1 MTVYP
6 ALLYCHPWSLTKLS
20 SVTGVP
26 ADDDDLVGEHDEHH
40 RQAHQGQHR
49 GEDGSVNLGL
59 IGVTVMII
67 FSVFAKEISKL
78 TINNVVD

>member
-1 MTVYP
+1 M
-6 ALLYCHPWSLTKLS
+6 SLTKLS

-26 ADDDDLVGEHDEHH
+26 ADDDDLVGEHDENH